1 MTVRGIFVAQTGYLG
16 RNYYTTSGSHEVPS
30 AYDSYVNQT
39 LLTTIGTVVSNGRI
53 GTKWTCSGGFCS
65 GCNNRVDTY
74 DRLLAFSPPPF
85 TPSSSPD
92 FKLVLWREQ

>member
-1 MTVRGIFVAQTGYLG
+1 M
-16 RNYYTTSGSHEVPS
+16 PS

-53 GTKWTCSGGFCS
+53 GTKWTCSGVFCS
-65 GCNNRVDTY
+65 GYNNRVDTY